1 MQWSFCFKDV
11 SDGFEK
17 IWTRFNISQSRKIT
31 GVFYTL
37 AIFVKQKISTGEE
50 VFCFGF
56 QQSVVIAHD
65 IVQAIWTER
74 VMLQFQEVLSIY
86 KRELWCE
93 LTIAILIWDNVDL
106 CFGEKYTLRSSLEWE
121 GGQNLDVGSMFSI
134 WKEFSICEWPFNL
147 IRRFILEIYVWK
159 FIFIFQRL
167 CKLFMTYYI
176 MATSVNLFVFF
187 YIWFILLN

>member
-106 CFGEKYTLRSSLEWE
+106 CFAEKYTLRSSLEWE

>member
-1 MQWSFCFKDV
+1 MYLTGLKKFELV
-11 SDGFEK
+11 SIFPSLARLQVFS
-17 IWTRFNISQSRKIT
+17 TLSLSSLNRKSAL
-31 GVFYTL
+31 GRKF
-37 AIFVKQKISTGEE
+37 
-50 VFCFGF
+50 FCFGF
-56 QQSVVIAHD
+56 QQTVVIAHD
-65 IVQAIWTER
+65 IVQAIWIER

-86 KRELWCE
+86 KIELWCE
-93 LTIAILIWDNVDL
+93 LTIAILIWENVDL

-121 GGQNLDVGSMFSI
+121 GGQDLDVGSMFR
-134 WKEFSICEWPFNL
+134 KEFSICEWPFNL

-176 MATSVNLFVFF
+176 MATSMNLFGFF